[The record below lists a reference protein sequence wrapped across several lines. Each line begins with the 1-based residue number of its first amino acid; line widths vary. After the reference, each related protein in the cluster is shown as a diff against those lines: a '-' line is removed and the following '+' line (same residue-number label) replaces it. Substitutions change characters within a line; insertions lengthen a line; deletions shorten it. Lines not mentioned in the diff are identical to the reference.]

1 MLSTNDKMMA
11 FMGIFVLLIALIGSA
26 MLEGEAP
33 EGEGL
38 LFNVFFSEES
48 EGVLDQDG
56 HTNEDQTSSLELN
69 VTHANITWIE
79 FHLTWDDDR
88 YPLYGDPN
96 DEFELTIHAPDDT
109 EVEYDPSSS
118 ESDTNENI
126 TIQAKLQEL
135 PEDKK
140 QVSGESKKALAKE
153 LTTYVGIGTW
163 NIEVTCN
170 EAGDLSP
177 IFNDDNGN
185 DWNLEVTLYHYEA
198 SIEEVVTPT
207 K

>member
-79 FHLTWDDDR
+79 FHLTWDDDI
-88 YPLYGDPN
+88 YPPLQDPN
-96 DEFELTIHAPDDT
+96 DEFKLTIHAPD
-109 EVEYDPSSS
+109 
-118 ESDTNENI
+118 
-126 TIQAKLQEL
+126 
-135 PEDKK
+135 
-140 QVSGESKKALAKE
+140 
-153 LTTYVGIGTW
+153 
-163 NIEVTCN
+163 
-170 EAGDLSP
+170 
-177 IFNDDNGN
+177 
-185 DWNLEVTLYHYEA
+185 
-198 SIEEVVTPT
+198 
-207 K
+207 